1 MKNLFALLFM
11 ISTLAVSVFSYKC
24 YSCMC
29 RNSTKCK
36 ETEIECLGNR
46 CMTASQ
52 RVKNNGKLQK
62 EMYKSCANETL
73 CGTKGAMVVGNSTLR
88 FYASCCDGEFCN
100 NKGYELLPENQT
112 QNGVTCPSYLC
123 FNTLDECKTD
133 KMMNCTGSM
142 NKCIE
147 YRGSMVN
154 PDGTFTN
161 YSGKGCINDDAC

>member
-11 ISTLAVSVFSYKC
+11 ISTLAVSD
-24 YSCMC
+24 
-29 RNSTKCK
+29 
-36 ETEIECLGNR
+36 
-46 CMTASQ
+46 
-52 RVKNNGKLQK
+52 GKLQK